1 VKRLDVCSK
10 AMPFR
15 PSGEHTK
22 SVDLLNKCS
31 GQDACTENEED
42 A

>member
-1 VKRLDVCSK
+1 LFKGSAYRVN
-10 AMPFR
+10 A
-15 PSGEHTK
+15 K

-31 GQDACTENEED
+31 SQDACTENEED